1 MPPFSRSL
9 PAPASP
15 FLTLN
20 HGVAPPQGAAGPLEC
35 LQSEGGTHE
44 RSPRGAG
51 SGQTH
56 GVGAYHHGRW
66 SMDGKEN
73 IRVLLVDDERDF
85 VESTAR
91 ALGRRGFETQT
102 AGDGTEALRLLEMVG
117 FDAVLL
123 DVKMPGV
130 DGTEVFYEVKRRWP
144 RTAIVMLTGHGTDRH
159 SFELTRG
166 GAAGYLAKP
175 SSIEEIVATLSK
187 AVEEARKDE
196 PEPSDKPPEE
206 PSGLILEPTEPRVLL
221 VDDEAEFLRSMTP
234 ALRRR
239 GMEVS
244 TAGNGQEG
252 LDVLA
257 ETVVDVVVL
266 DMKMPGL
273 SGMETLK
280 AIKRSWPLVEVIVL
294 TGHPSLETA
303 VEAVK
308 HGAYDFLVKPADVE
322 AVTEKIREAF
332 RKKMG
337 ETSEEYKRRMEELL
351 KWRRE

>member
-1 MPPFSRSL
+1 
-9 PAPASP
+9 
-15 FLTLN
+15 
-20 HGVAPPQGAAGPLEC
+20 
-35 LQSEGGTHE
+35 
-44 RSPRGAG
+44 
-51 SGQTH
+51 
-56 GVGAYHHGRW
+56 
-66 SMDGKEN
+66 MDGKEN
-73 IRVLLVDDERDF
+73 IRVLLVDDEREF

-102 AGDGTEALRLLEMVG
+102 AGDGREALRLLEMVA
-117 FDAVLL
+117 FDVVLL

-144 RTAIVMLTGHGTDRH
+144 RTAIVMLTGHSTNQH
-159 SFELTRG
+159 SFELTRD

-175 SSIEEIVATLSK
+175 SNIEEIVATLSK
-187 AVEEARKDE
+187 AVEEARKDD
-196 PEPSDKPPEE
+196 PEPQEKPPEE

-221 VDDEAEFLRSMTP
+221 VDDEAEFLRSVTP

-244 TAGNGQEG
+244 TAGSGQEG

-266 DMKMPGL
+266 DMKMPGM
-273 SGMETLK
+273 SGMQALK
-280 AIKRSWPLVEVIVL
+280 AIKKEWPLVEVVVL

-308 HGAYDFLVKPADVE
+308 NGAYDFLMKPADVE

-337 ETSEEYKRRMEELL
+337 ETSEEYRRRMEELL